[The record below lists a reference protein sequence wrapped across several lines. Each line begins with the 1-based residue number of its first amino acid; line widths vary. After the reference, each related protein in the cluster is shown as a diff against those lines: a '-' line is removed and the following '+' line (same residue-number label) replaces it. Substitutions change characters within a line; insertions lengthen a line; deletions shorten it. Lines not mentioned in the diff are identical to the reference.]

1 MARNKLACIKVT
13 IMLINFYFNYIVS
26 PFGSV
31 SILTSNLPVLTNFG
45 SNVSKSCIADGGPNN
60 TFEWT
65 NDQGEVVSNSSQL
78 QLTSITGSDAGT
90 YTCNVTNAAGSGADE
105 VTVTGNI
112 VNSHA

>member
-1 MARNKLACIKVT
+1 MASNKLACIKMT

-31 SILTSNLPVLTNFG
+31 SIDSSVLTSFG
-45 SNVSKSCIADGGPNN
+45 SNVSRICFGDGGPNN

-90 YTCNVTNAAGSGADE
+90 YTCNVTNAAGSGVDSI
-105 VTVTGNI
+105 TVTGNI
-112 VNSHA
+112 VS